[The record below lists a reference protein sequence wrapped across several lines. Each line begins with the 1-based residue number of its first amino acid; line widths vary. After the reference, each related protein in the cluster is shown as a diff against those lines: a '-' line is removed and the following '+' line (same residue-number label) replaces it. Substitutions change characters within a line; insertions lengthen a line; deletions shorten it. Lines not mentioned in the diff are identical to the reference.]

1 MKNYKT
7 FLEDAPINNVGDGKI
22 AGTGGAAG
30 EPGVSVAAQKR
41 HQKRNKKS
49 APKPFAGHKVFQVNS
64 TVYNRSILGKVARR
78 WWSTFVGND
87 ETGQE
92 IKEYANQNPDKAII
106 IQDELTGAMVYLRHP
121 KKGK

>member
-1 MKNYKT
+1 MKSYKS
-7 FLEDAPINNVGDGKI
+7 FLEDVAANNVGAGKI

-41 HQKRNKKS
+41 HQKRNQKS
-49 APKPFAGHKVFQVNS
+49 TPKPFAGHKVFQVNS
-64 TVYNRSILGKVARR
+64 TVYNRSLLGKTTRK

-87 ETGQE
+87 EVGQQ
-92 IKEYANQNPDKAII
+92 IKEFATQNPNKAII

-121 KKGK
+121 KRG